1 MKKTN
6 NKRSTT
12 LPLIRLT
19 PAEKEQIKQDYL
31 ASQFTN
37 YSAYI
42 RYQLLASGRSETANR
57 EMKIVLLLGSIA
69 DEMKVLSD
77 HFVQLVQ
84 LRKEVTSEKIP
95 KEEALHLSKILKSIQ
110 QINFQFKK

>member
-31 ASQFTN
+31 ASRFTN
-37 YSAYI
+37 YSAYV
-42 RYQLLASGRSETANR
+42 RYQLLASGRAETA
-57 EMKIVLLLGSIA
+57 E
-69 DEMKVLSD
+69 
-77 HFVQLVQ
+77 
-84 LRKEVTSEKIP
+84 
-95 KEEALHLSKILKSIQ
+95 
-110 QINFQFKK
+110 